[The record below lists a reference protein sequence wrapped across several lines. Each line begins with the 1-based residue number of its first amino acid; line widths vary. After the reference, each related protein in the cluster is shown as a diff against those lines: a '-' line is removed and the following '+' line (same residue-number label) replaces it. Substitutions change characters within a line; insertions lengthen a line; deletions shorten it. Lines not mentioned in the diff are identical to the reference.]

1 MTFTRFSFYLQKL
14 EKTSSRNEMTA
25 ILADLFKEARVG
37 EIDKI
42 CYLSLGSLAPKYE
55 GVEFNMAEKMMFQ
68 VLARTYGKEA
78 GEVKKLYKKVGDLG
92 AVVSADNGTGADKRG
107 KKFLVLSSKF
117 SVTAVFDRLYEIATT
132 SGEGSVEKKISLFA
146 KLLKQLDPL
155 SARYVVR
162 IPIGKLRLGFSDVTI
177 LDALSWGKTGDKSLR
192 PELERGYNISAD
204 IGKIAKIF
212 KEKGVKGVKR
222 VKATVGTPIRTA
234 QAERLPTAE
243 KIIEKLGKCAAEKK
257 FDGFRVQ
264 IHIDSKRKMR
274 DSGIQMEF
282 SAKSTLGGSGGEWF
296 DMRGPLV
303 KIFSRNLENTTHMF
317 PDIVEA
323 AQRIKVK
330 TAVLDG
336 EAIAYN
342 PKTDKFLPF
351 QETVQRKRKHGIGKK
366 AKEVPLK
373 VFAFDLLFL
382 DGKSLIFESFSKRRK
397 LLEGVLRGVRPGGA
411 IQPAHQEI
419 ISTPKELRREFNLSI
434 SEGLEGLVVKK
445 LDSVYQA
452 GARNFNWV
460 KYKKATEGELV
471 DTIDCLVMGYYRGRG
486 RRAGFG
492 IGAFLTGVYDAGK
505 DRFVTIAKIGTGLTD
520 KQWREMKKRCDAVK
534 APDKQA
540 RFVVDKNLA
549 CDVWCEPAIV
559 VEIKADEITRSPI
572 HAAGKDSDALGLGG
586 PGLALRFPRLVN
598 FRDKNPEQA
607 TTVEEVLRLYG
618 IQGPK

>member
-1 MTFTRFSFYLQKL
+1 
-14 EKTSSRNEMTA
+14 
-25 ILADLFKEARVG
+25 
-37 EIDKI
+37 
-42 CYLSLGSLAPKYE
+42 
-55 GVEFNMAEKMMFQ
+55 MFQ
-68 VLARTYGKEA
+68 VLARTYEKEA
-78 GEVKKLYKKVGDLG
+78 AEVKKLYKKVGDLG
-92 AVVSADNGTGADKRG
+92 EVIGRLVEDRKKATLRTLKGTEGTEIP
-107 KKFLVLSSKF
+107 VNE
-117 SVTAVFDRLYEIATT
+117 VFERLYEIAKV

-146 KLLKQLDPL
+146 KLLKQLEPL

-177 LDALSWGKTGDKSLR
+177 LDALSWSKTGDKSLR

-222 VKATVGTPIRTA
+222 VKAVVGTPIRTA

-243 KIIEKLGKCAAEKK
+243 KIIEKLGECAAEKK

-264 IHIDSKRKMR
+264 IHIDGKRKMQ
-274 DSGIQMEF
+274 DSGIQMD
-282 SAKSTLGGSGGEWF
+282 F
-296 DMRGPLV
+296 DGFDTKGPLV

-323 AQRIKVK
+323 AQKIKVK

-342 PKTDKFLPF
+342 PKTGRFLPF

-366 AKEVPLK
+366 AREVPLL

-382 DGKSLIFESFSKRRK
+382 NGKSLIFELFSKRRK
-397 LLEGVLRGVRPGGA
+397 LLEGVLRGARSGGT
-411 IQPAHQEI
+411 IQLAHQRI
-419 ISTPKELRREFNLSI
+419 ISTPEELREEFNLSI

-492 IGAFLTGVYDAGK
+492 IGAFLTGVYDAEK

-520 KQWREMKKRCDAVK
+520 EQWREMKKRCDAVK

-549 CDVWCEPAIV
+549 CDVWVEPSIV
-559 VEIKADEITRSPI
+559 VEIKADEITKSPI
-572 HAAGKDSDALGLGG
+572 HAAGKDSDVLGLGG
-586 PGLALRFPRLVN
+586 PGLALRFPRLVD

-618 IQGPK
+618 IARKAA

>member
-1 MTFTRFSFYLQKL
+1 MTFSEFSHYLARL
-14 EKTSSRNEMTA
+14 EKTASRNEITS
-25 ILADLFKEARVG
+25 ILAELFKEAKPG

-55 GVEFNMAEKMMFQ
+55 GIEFNMAEKMIIQ
-68 VLARTYGKEA
+68 VLARTYEKET

-146 KLLKQLDPL
+146 KLLKQLESL

-177 LDALSWGKTGDKSLR
+177 LDALSWSQTGDKSLR

-222 VKATVGTPIRTA
+222 VEATVGTPIRTA

-264 IHIDSKRKMR
+264 IHIDSKRRMR
-274 DSGIQMEF
+274 DSGIQTEF
-282 SAKSTLGGSGGEWF
+282 GGF

-342 PKTDKFLPF
+342 PKTGKFLPF

-373 VFAFDLLFL
+373 VFVFDLLFL
-382 DGKSLIFESFSKRRK
+382 NGKSLIFESFSKRRK

-411 IQPAHQEI
+411 IQLARQKI

-460 KYKKATEGELV
+460 KYKKATEGGLV

-505 DRFVTIAKIGTGLTD
+505 DGFVTIAKIGTGLTD

-534 APDKQA
+534 VPDKPA

-586 PGLALRFPRLVN
+586 PGLALRFPRLVD
-598 FRDKNPEQA
+598 FRKKDPEQA

-618 IQGPK
+618 LQGPK